1 MRRLFP
7 QRQYRISGNAYGK
20 FTPEAGIRYTA
31 VFQKSYMDA
40 LGAKIRR
47 KTVKTGTGVVGVKTT
62 KKFQAGEGV
71 LETVLKGALNY
82 DFLRG
87 GYDRAVLLAD
97 GASYIAEGKS
107 MKRFGMEVE
116 TGLSYKLNR
125 KTDIGLFYTGK
136 FKKEYTDHTGTLSV
150 NYAF

>member
-1 MRRLFP
+1 
-7 QRQYRISGNAYGK
+7 
-20 FTPEAGIRYTA
+20 
-31 VFQKSYMDA
+31 
-40 LGAKIRR
+40 
-47 KTVKTGTGVVGVKTT
+47 
-62 KKFQAGEGV
+62 
-71 LETVLKGALNY
+71 
-82 DFLRG
+82 
-87 GYDRAVLLAD
+87 VLLAD